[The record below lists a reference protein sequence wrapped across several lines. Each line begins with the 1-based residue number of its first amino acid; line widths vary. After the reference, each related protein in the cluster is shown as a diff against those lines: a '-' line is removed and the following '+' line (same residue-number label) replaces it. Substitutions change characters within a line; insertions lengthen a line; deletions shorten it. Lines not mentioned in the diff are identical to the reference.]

1 MEHGRVV
8 VVLERLLLAE
18 GVTGQILFDK
28 ISLLL
33 GATFSQLSIVNSEV
47 VSVMCLCCDCG

>member
-1 MEHGRVV
+1 MEHGLVV